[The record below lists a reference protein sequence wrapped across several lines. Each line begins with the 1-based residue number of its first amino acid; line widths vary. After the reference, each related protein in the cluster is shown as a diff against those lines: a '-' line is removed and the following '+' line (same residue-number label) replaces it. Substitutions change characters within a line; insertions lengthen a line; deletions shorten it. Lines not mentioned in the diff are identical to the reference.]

1 MRKEGAYLS
10 EEVLLEVFHVQVALC
25 KGFDFLDC
33 CSQVI
38 CRHLDGSLNTLGFD
52 IVQKLLDLL
61 QVLLSALLERLDVFR
76 VRVLIING
84 GSLADHRVDSLV
96 DVRQNFWSNVLDLG
110 NDRSSVRL
118 DRTFQSLDTC
128 SMIKRSRRKKEQSVI
143 DMQENYYQEDKS
155 EAFDDGDQ
163 KRRVNIEKKRTVEH
177 AHALSLSLS
186 LFARLVSYDVWCLV
200 FVCTRE
206 KRKRNV

>member
-1 MRKEGAYLS
+1 MRKEGAYVS

-118 DRTFQSLDTC
+118 DRTFQSLDTWC
-128 SMIKRSRRKKEQSVI
+128 ESAWCLFLRELVKLGGRVRSEGPVLVEKTESLQLLWSGSVTGLVGLFRHR
-143 DMQENYYQEDKS
+143 
-155 EAFDDGDQ
+155 AFLLACFVFDF
-163 KRRVNIEKKRTVEH
+163 RV
-177 AHALSLSLS
+177 S
-186 LFARLVSYDVWCLV
+186 LFFLRV
-200 FVCTRE
+200 
-206 KRKRNV
+206 